1 MEALE
6 ILEISS
12 SDKKSKD
19 DSVLKVNTV
28 PLNEDAHNQQL
39 GTEAIARQLT
49 QAFDNVATEVN

>member
-28 PLNEDAHNQQL
+28 PLNYDDNNEQL
-39 GTEAIARQLT
+39 GTEAIAR
-49 QAFDNVATEVN
+49 